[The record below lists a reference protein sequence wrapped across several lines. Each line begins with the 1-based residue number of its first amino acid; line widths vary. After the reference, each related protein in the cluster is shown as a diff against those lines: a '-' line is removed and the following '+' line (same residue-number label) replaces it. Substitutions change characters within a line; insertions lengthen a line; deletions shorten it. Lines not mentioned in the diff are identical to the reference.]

1 MKRGTPIKIDKRD
14 KLILEM
20 KTITKEYS
28 LTLDKDLCCGCEICV
43 LICPKEALSL
53 TDAKIENGSLIEKP
67 KIDADPDKCIYC
79 GECVILCPYNAFKLK
94 VNGKETIP
102 SVDLEAFPTLIKEI
116 EVDVKKCMPD
126 CKLACQEGCPFKAIE
141 VIYEKE
147 IEVSK
152 KENKTEGS
160 EKERELAEPQEKK
173 KKIEKIK
180 KIIDVKIDKEKC
192 TYCSKCVYDC
202 PYNAIKV
209 TKPIEGK
216 ISINYELM
224 PKGFKAAADVCPTK
238 AITYDEKKD
247 KLKLED
253 KWCLFCG
260 VCRLV
265 SPENAIILERTRILH
280 EYIESGAWNKA
291 LEKLISLEELAK
303 ELRIKAENKIRY
315 WILES
320 RVP

>member
-1 MKRGTPIKIDKRD
+1 MRRAASDEFVDKN
-14 KLILEM
+14 LA
-20 KTITKEYS
+20 TQWWN
-28 LTLDKDLCCGCEICV
+28 V
-43 LICPKEALSL
+43 ALSAAGFLIALLIVCIVGALLASVVGRTIWRMVERFIMNTPFLRRVYPYIKQITDFVL
-53 TDAKIENGSLIEKP
+53 T
-67 KIDADPDKCIYC
+67 
-79 GECVILCPYNAFKLK
+79 
-94 VNGKETIP
+94 
-102 SVDLEAFPTLIKEI
+102 
-116 EVDVKKCMPD
+116 
-126 CKLACQEGCPFKAIE
+126 QEE
-141 VIYEKE
+141 
-147 IEVSK
+147 
-152 KENKTEGS
+152 
-160 EKERELAEPQEKK
+160 K

-260 VCRLV
+260 ACRLV
-265 SPENAIILERTRILH
+265 SPENAIILERKRILH

-291 LEKLISLEELAK
+291 LEKLISPEELAK